1 MCQNQQEKF
10 IKLPIHMTK
19 QTTTEDNS
27 ENKIIRLADF
37 YQLREEKE
45 KELKFYTEKMEE
57 LKTKLFFIQKEMEI
71 TTFIIDMIEKEKIT
85 MIGQITTQ
93 HKE

>member
-1 MCQNQQEKF
+1 MVA
-10 IKLPIHMTK
+10 
-19 QTTTEDNS
+19 NS
-27 ENKIIRLADF
+27 NIILISDI
-37 YQLREEKE
+37 YKLREEKE
-45 KELKFYTEKMEE
+45 KELRFYNERMEE

-85 MIGQITTQ
+85 IIGQNDDNNTT

>member
-1 MCQNQQEKF
+1 MENNIIHLSDFHKSQQEF
-10 IKLPIHMTK
+10 V
-19 QTTTEDNS
+19 DNVVTNLLS
-27 ENKIIRLADF
+27 VETN
-37 YQLREEKE
+37 KE
-45 KELKFYTEKMEE
+45 KELRFYNERMEE

-85 MIGQITTQ
+85 IIGQNDDNNTT

>member
-1 MCQNQQEKF
+1 MSEK
-10 IKLPIHMTK
+10 
-19 QTTTEDNS
+19 
-27 ENKIIRLADF
+27 KIILLADV
-37 YQLREEKE
+37 YKLREEKE

-85 MIGQITTQ
+85 IIGQNDNNTT

>member
-1 MCQNQQEKF
+1 MVAN
-10 IKLPIHMTK
+10 
-19 QTTTEDNS
+19 N
-27 ENKIIRLADF
+27 NIILISDI
-37 YQLREEKE
+37 YKLREEKE
-45 KELKFYTEKMEE
+45 KELRFYNERMEE

-85 MIGQITTQ
+85 IIGQNDNNTT

>member
-1 MCQNQQEKF
+1 
-10 IKLPIHMTK
+10 MTK